1 MMNYPPLNELQAKA
15 GCRSLLVTTVAKR
28 ARQLQ
33 DDPEKLDDRK
43 PVSVAVDEL
52 YNDKLEIITPEEYS
66 K

>member
-15 GCRSLLVTTVAKR
+15 GCRYLLVTTVAKR

-33 DDPEKLDDRK
+33 DDPEKL
-43 PVSVAVDEL
+43 VAVDEL

>member
-15 GCRSLLVTTVAKR
+15 GCRYLLVTTVAKR

-33 DDPEKLDDRK
+33 DDPEKL
-43 PVSVAVDEL
+43 VSVAVDEL